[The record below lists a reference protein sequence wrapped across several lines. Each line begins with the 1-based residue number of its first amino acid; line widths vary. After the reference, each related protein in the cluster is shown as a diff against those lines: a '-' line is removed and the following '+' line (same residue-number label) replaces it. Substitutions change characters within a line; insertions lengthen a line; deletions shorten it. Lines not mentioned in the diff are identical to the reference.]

1 MSSYDEKRDG
11 YRYSRLQEAGFI
23 LVGFVLGWVGVMI
36 DWAIARRKGMM
47 ECSAEG
53 IYLGII
59 GWAISVVCWF
69 ILTATG
75 AMAPAASLA
84 ALVACGASAWLA
96 GLAGVAFAVPN
107 TLLGTAPIDGWAVF
121 LLVVAILFIILSSM
135 WVYGMRYKQTPAE
148 KASVFP
154 GDDWIKPG
162 EKHLRYD
169 AGVTI
174 DAPAEHVWALVKQ
187 SGQTQAGW
195 YSFDWLERLFT
206 FDIHNHYD
214 IHPEW
219 QNLKPGDYQWFHQA
233 PWSIG
238 EWVTEVSDVAPY
250 GWASHSDTA
259 TDPSYK
265 NRGPN
270 GEAALK
276 LWFKRFCWTWNW
288 QVVPIPQHED
298 GQCRLIWRCDC
309 TFERYH
315 RANKYFVVFILGTAS
330 IVMGRRYMDVMKALA
345 EGRMTYPDS
354 KK

>member
-1 MSSYDEKRDG
+1 MEYDVKRDG
-11 YRYSRLQEAGFI
+11 YRLNWGGKIGYAALGFI
-23 LVGFVLGWVGVMI
+23 FGPIGVLL
-36 DWAIARRKGMM
+36 DWAIGHRKKMM
-47 ECSAEG
+47 ECSAEA
-53 IYLGII
+53 IYLGFI
-59 GWAISVVCWF
+59 GWALREVCQF
-69 ILTATG
+69 V
-75 AMAPAASLA
+75 
-84 ALVACGASAWLA
+84 LVANGLTLFGIPA
-96 GLAGVAFAVPN
+96 GDIII
-107 TLLGTAPIDGWAVF
+107 GTEITGWSIF
-121 LLVVAILFIILSSM
+121 WLVVSILFIILGSM
-135 WVYGMRYKQTPAE
+135 WVYGMRFKMTPEE
-148 KASVFP
+148 KATVLP

-169 AGVTI
+169 SGVTI
-174 DAPAEHVWALVKQ
+174 DAPAAKVWQYVKQ

-238 EWVTEVSDVAPY
+238 EWVTYVSDEEPY

-288 QVVPIPQHED
+288 QVKSVPGEPD
-298 GQCRLIWRCDC
+298 RCRLIWRCDC
-309 TFERYH
+309 TFDRYH
-315 RANKYFVVFILGTAS
+315 RLNKYFVVFILGTAS
-330 IVMGRRYMDVMKALA
+330 IVMGRGYMNCLKNLA